1 MIFSVCN
8 SGFRVV
14 NLMRRVL
21 GLNRIMG
28 SLGALVL
35 MLTMVPGLSSA
46 VADTKSISDADMIRL
61 KRGEIVLQTIHE
73 EKLGGAARVT
83 ALFDSSAAAVWDIIG
98 YCRYTFVYMRGLEFC
113 EMVSGDQFQMTMHHR
128 LRNSWYAPTLD
139 FIFAASRDADGN
151 GTAHLVEGNLKVM
164 QGHWMLYPLA
174 DSAGLMVVHEVRIQ
188 PDIPAPKWLVRRSL
202 RNDLP
207 DMLACIRG
215 LAKASG
221 DSDLVNSDLLRCPGD
236 ISSLSN

>member
-1 MIFSVCN
+1 MMFSVCN
-8 SGFRVV
+8 SGLRVI
-14 NLMRRVL
+14 NLKGRVL
-21 GLNRIMG
+21 GSNRMMG
-28 SLGALVL
+28 SFGALVL
-35 MLTMVPGLSSA
+35 LLTLVSGLSSA
-46 VADTKSISDADMIRL
+46 IADTRDVSDADMTRL

-73 EKLGGAARVT
+73 EKPGGAARVT

-98 YCRYTFVYMRGLEFC
+98 YCRYAFIYMRGLEFC

-139 FIFAASRDADGN
+139 FIFAASRDADNN
-151 GTAHLVEGNLKVM
+151 GTAHLVEGNLKAM

-202 RNDLP
+202 RKDLP
-207 DMLACIRG
+207 DMLTCIRG
-215 LAKASG
+215 LANASG
-221 DSDLVNSDLLRCPGD
+221 DSELVNADLLRCPGD